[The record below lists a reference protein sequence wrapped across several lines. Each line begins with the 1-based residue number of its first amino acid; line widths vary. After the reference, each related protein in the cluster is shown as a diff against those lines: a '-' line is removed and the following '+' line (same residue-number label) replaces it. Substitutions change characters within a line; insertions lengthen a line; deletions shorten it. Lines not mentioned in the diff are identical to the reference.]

1 MKKAKVLVV
10 RAPGTNCDLETADA
24 FTHLGAQAE
33 VALVHMLTS
42 GAIKV
47 GDFDILAFP
56 GGFAHGDYIAAG
68 KVFTAE
74 LAKIRTQ
81 LELFIK
87 SGRPVIGICNGFQV
101 LVKAGFI
108 PSCKDG
114 KQSAS
119 FTFNDNGRFT
129 AKWVRLKINRQSNC
143 LFTKGLPDEIEL
155 PIAHGE
161 GKFVTGSPATLAAIR
176 ADNCAALTYADNPN
190 GSQDGVAALCNKEG
204 NCLGIMPHPERY
216 AFPFQHPA
224 WQRRGGS
231 RADGLELLRNA
242 VQFVN

>member
-24 FTHLGAQAE
+24 FSHLGAHAE
-33 VALVHMLTS
+33 VAHVNLLTS
-42 GAIKV
+42 GAVKA

-68 KVFTAE
+68 KIFTAE
-74 LAKIRTQ
+74 LSKIRVQ
-81 LELFIK
+81 LEMFIK

-101 LVKAGFI
+101 LVKTGFI
-108 PSCKDG
+108 PSGADM
-114 KQSAS
+114 KQHAG

-129 AKWVRLKINRQSNC
+129 AKWVKLKVNKQSNC

-161 GKFVTGSPATLAAIR
+161 GKFVTDSPETLAAIR
-176 ADNCAALTYADNPN
+176 AGNCAAITYADNPN
-190 GSQDGVAALCNKEG
+190 GSQDDIAALCNKEG

-224 WQRRGGS
+224 WQRRGA
-231 RADGLELLRNA
+231 RADGMELLRNA
-242 VQFVN
+242 VKYVN